1 MIVMVR
7 LVWIIISL
15 LFYFAAPL
23 QAQDK
28 IAERYLDVRG
38 TSELDMQP
46 LSRANANLYEGS
58 NKVKSVQTGSDG
70 SFSFRLEMNKQ
81 YVIEVEKDGLVSKRI
96 SFNTSIPDEEKG
108 TWMNEFSIG
117 LVKKCNGVD
126 YSVLK
131 EPVDRVGFDSKR
143 REFVSDKNYVSGMRS
158 RIENMLIKND
168 QCLLDQY
175 ESAVKKGDQM
185 ASQKNYQEALAAYNE
200 AREIYPTETYPE
212 KKISEINNQI
222 IKQQNSNEAYKKLIE
237 EADALA
243 SQQKYADALQRY
255 KVASSL
261 NPQETY
267 ARQKVAEIEKAMAQE
282 QAAQQALQNSE
293 DRYNQAMAK
302 ASVAYTRK
310 DYPTAKQYYQ
320 EALTIKPAES
330 LPQTR
335 VQEIETILGKKAADD
350 AARAAENTRKAAFE
364 NDYKAL
370 IAQADGQY
378 KAKQFDE
385 ARQSYA
391 KALTMK
397 PSDPYPAQ
405 RVKAIEMAAAAEQ
418 AARQKSIDEKY
429 EAAMAAANNAI
440 AQNQFPLAQEQLQ
453 KALALKP
460 GDVSANNRIA
470 EVNGMADDYAKRK
483 SQEDQYKKIIADADG
498 FMQRKDLAKAR
509 EAYTQALA
517 VKPGDQYAQNKIS
530 AIDYGIAAEQAARI
544 KATEEGYKAAINAA
558 NTAITQKTYAQA
570 KEYLIKALAIK
581 PGDAYA
587 TGKSAEVDKLI
598 EEQRKQKEQ
607 EQLVASQ
614 YQAAIA
620 LADQSFNSRNYA
632 EAKTAY
638 NKALQLKPGDSYAN
652 QKISSIENILAAE
665 SAQKQKQLDDAYKSA
680 MDRGTGALIAKEY
693 QTAKNAFQEALAVK
707 PADPSA
713 KAKIAETDIL
723 IKQTEE
729 RLAEEQARKLKY
741 DETIK
746 TADRYLSQKN
756 YIGAKAGYEQALN
769 ILPGEDYPR
778 QKLEETSRAIAEQE
792 KLLADQQAR
801 ENAYQMAL
809 VSGDK
814 YFRAKEYLQ
823 SREEYNRA
831 LLLKPEESFP
841 KNKVAEIDNLIAAR
855 QKEQEA
861 AKAKADAYAAAITS
875 GNGFFAKKDYL
886 AAKTSYNEALKQM
899 PGDPLATDQIKKI
912 DYLLAEADK
921 QKQAD
926 AARKASYESL
936 IKSADNAFEA
946 GKYLTAKEDYKNALA
961 LEPSSVY
968 AKQRIARID
977 EINRA
982 LSQASVKSSAPVA
995 AGNAKTTAA
1004 IPMGEL
1010 NFKTESERQ
1019 KYLDELKQKYP
1030 NGITL
1035 EKYKERYKETYR
1047 YIIIRDN
1054 QAQEYRR
1061 IKFNTYNGE
1070 QYSVNGKPITQQYFL
1085 SQVRTRQ
1092 GESYQEIELQ

>member
-7 LVWIIISL
+7 LLRIIMPI
-15 LFYFAAPL
+15 LFCVLGSL
-23 QAQDK
+23 QAQEK
-28 IAERYLDVRG
+28 TAERYLEIRG

-46 LSRANANLYEGS
+46 LSRATANLYEGS

-81 YVIEVEKDGLVSKRI
+81 YTIEVEKDGLVSKRI
-96 SFNTSIPDEEKG
+96 SFNTSLPDEEKG

-126 YSVLK
+126 YSVLN
-131 EPVDRVGFDSKR
+131 EPVDRISFDAKR

-168 QCLLDQY
+168 QCILNQY
-175 ESAVKKGDQM
+175 EAAIKKGDQL
-185 ASQKNYQEALAAYNE
+185 AAQKNYQEALAAYKE
-200 AREIYPTETYPE
+200 AQEIYPTETYPG
-212 KKISEINNQI
+212 KRISEINNQMS
-222 IKQQNSNEAYKKLIE
+222 KQQNSGEVYKKLIE

-243 SQQKYADALQRY
+243 SQQKYAEALQKY
-255 KVASSL
+255 KGAASL
-261 NPQETY
+261 NPQEAY
-267 ARQKVAEIEKAMAQE
+267 AGQKVAEIEKAMAQE
-282 QAAQQALQNSE
+282 QAARQAAQSKE

-310 DYPTAKQYYQ
+310 DYPAAKQYYQ
-320 EALTIKPAES
+320 ESLTIKPAES

-335 VQEIETILGKKAADD
+335 MQEIETILAKKAADD
-350 AARAAENTRKAAFE
+350 ASRAAENSRKAAFE

-370 IAQADGQY
+370 ISQADGQY
-378 KAKQFDE
+378 KAKQYDE
-385 ARQSYA
+385 ARQNYA

-405 RVKAIEMAAAAEQ
+405 RVKAIENAAAAEQ
-418 AARQKSIDEKY
+418 TARQKSIDDAY

-460 GDVSANNRIA
+460 GDVSANNRFA
-470 EVNGMADDYAKRK
+470 EVNGMAEDYTKRK
-483 SQEDQYKKIIADADG
+483 SQEEQYKKIITAADG
-498 FMQRKDLAKAR
+498 YLQQKDLVKAR
-509 EAYTQALA
+509 ESYTQALA
-517 VKPGDQYAQNKIS
+517 LKPGDQYAQNKIA
-530 AIDYGIAAEQAARI
+530 AIDYSFAADQAAKI
-544 KATEEGYKAAINAA
+544 KTTEERYKAAVNAA
-558 NTAITQKTYAQA
+558 NTAITQTSYTQA
-570 KEYLIKALAIK
+570 KEYLNKALVIK
-581 PGDAYA
+581 PGDVYA

-598 EEQRKQKEQ
+598 EEQRKQKEH
-607 EQLVASQ
+607 EQLLTSQ

-620 LADQSFNSRNYA
+620 SADQSFNARDYA
-632 EAKTAY
+632 AAKTSY
-638 NKALQLKPGDSYAN
+638 NKALQLKPGDAYAN
-652 QKISSIENILAAE
+652 QKITSIENILTAE
-665 SAQKQKQLDDAYKSA
+665 SVQKQRQRDDAFKSA
-680 MDRGTGALIAKEY
+680 MDRGTAAQIAKNY
-693 QTAKNAFQEALAVK
+693 QVAKTAFQEALAIK

-713 KAKIAETDIL
+713 KAKIAETDLL
-723 IKQTEE
+723 IRQ
-729 RLAEEQARKLKY
+729 AEEKLAAEQSRKLKY
-741 DETIK
+741 DNNIK
-746 TADRYLSQKN
+746 MADQYLAQKDYVN
-756 YIGAKAGYEQALN
+756 AKAGYEQALN
-769 ILPGEDYPR
+769 IQPGEDYPR
-778 QKLEETSRAIAEQE
+778 QKLDEISKAIAEKE

-809 VSGDK
+809 ASGDK
-814 YFRAKEYLQ
+814 FFRAKEYLQ
-823 SREEYNRA
+823 AREDYNRA
-831 LLLKPEESFP
+831 LLLKPEEAFP
-841 KNKVAEIDNLIAAR
+841 KTKVAEIDKLIAAR

-861 AKAKADAYAAAITS
+861 IKARTDAYTAAIAS
-875 GNGFFAKKDYL
+875 GNSFYAKKDYL
-886 AAKTSYNEALKQM
+886 AAKTSYTEALKQI
-899 PGDPLATDQIKKI
+899 PGDPLATDQIRKI
-912 DYLLAEADK
+912 DNLLAEAEK

-946 GKYLTAKEDYKNALA
+946 GKYLTAKEDYKSALA
-961 LEPSSVY
+961 VEPSSVY

-982 LSQASVKSSAPVA
+982 LSQVTAKSSAPVSV
-995 AGNAKTTAA
+995 GNVKSTAA

-1019 KYLDELKQKYP
+1019 KYLDELKEKYP
-1030 NGITL
+1030 DGITL

-1070 QYSVNGKPITQQYFL
+1070 QYSINGKPITQQYFL
-1085 SQVRTRQ
+1085 SQVKTRQ